1 MSNNVRKII
10 CTWYLVLCT
19 FVPCMA
25 LQTTEGTEFWV
36 TFLNNFSQ
44 PVGSTEM
51 TLKLIASS
59 RQDASLT
66 ITNPQTGWSVSSA
79 VSAHQMTE
87 ITIPHEQGYT
97 YQDGV
102 VEQRGLKVTSS
113 APISLYASNYVA
125 HTYDATIVLP
135 VEALSND
142 YIIQIYENN
151 LMSKEFGVVATADG
165 TNLTITP
172 HARTRDNKVKNVPF
186 TVTLN
191 AGETYQ
197 VMSADASNDFSGS
210 RIVSD
215 KPVAVFSGHVCINV
229 PTGNPW
235 CDHIVEQQTPVV
247 LWGRQF
253 AVTQTAGQA
262 GDRVMITA
270 AEDQTQVRVNGA
282 LVATLNTG
290 ESYEWRLTD
299 RSAWVETSQAA
310 ACYLYLEGARDNEMT
325 GDPSMV
331 HITPV
336 EQRTK
341 ELTFATFQTDESRT
355 HYANVVTTVAG
366 AAAMRMDGQSVAE
379 FFAPL
384 DGNASLRFAQIPV
397 EHGTH
402 TLATTSDGFIGH
414 IYGVGYCESYAY
426 NMGQAVTPLTGLV
439 VVNGQSRSEVDY
451 NDEYCYL
458 QPVAFRPNTNI
469 EYTAVHWDFGDGNES
484 DTPEPTHRYT
494 SPGDYLVTMYVTGQD
509 NQDTA
514 RTTLHLTDVL
524 HESLNV
530 VLCEG
535 ERYTM
540 NGIEYTETGT
550 YSQTLRSVG
559 GCDSIVSIH
568 VQVNDTSI
576 RYDTIQAYAGT
587 SVSWHG
593 RWYREAG
600 DYRDTLQSQAGCDSI
615 VQLTL
620 IVVEPVQEMYDT
632 ICWQPTYHFM
642 DYDYPIP
649 PMDGL
654 DPTEYYNYTV
664 EYRDVVE
671 CLTYKMHLAIIH
683 AADGEQIILHDTIQ
697 QGQTYTF
704 FGETLR
710 KEGTYTHSLSLAC
723 ECTRTYILY
732 LTVLSYPIIEESA
745 VLCHEDTILFRGHE
759 YTEPGV
765 YNDTAFS
772 LTGIDA
778 VYRLNLSDSRSYKE
792 ISLIITAGTVL
803 PPPLGQITQ
812 SGTYRFT
819 FTNAAGCDS
828 IVTWYIGVNERC
840 IVPIEE
846 HYTLCAGDA
855 YEWHGQSLTEAKVYT
870 DTLWHRFEEDCDT
883 AVVLYLDLL
892 PVARRDTSI
901 AICPGDY
908 CEIGA
913 EKLSEPG
920 DYPISL
926 RAANGCD
933 SILTVHLSY
942 LPDYHDTTR
951 VTIPYGDSFRWE
963 REEWSDST
971 EQVRGFIAANGCDS
985 IEVLQLGIDYSLTV
999 EQLEW
1004 EGGCGDGDFFTL
1016 HVQLSRLVDSVRV
1029 TFTKEAK
1036 AAGLRDS
1043 TVYIHAKQADILIPH
1058 AGVRAGSYT
1067 CTVAL
1072 VHGEGTLYAAS
1083 IAFTLLYPSSVLEQ
1097 AWNDVVAVL
1106 THDYNG
1112 GYDFAAFQWY
1122 ENGVALSGENH
1133 SYLYRPLIIGG
1144 EYSALLTE
1152 SNGTQMMTCPLIVT
1166 YQTDISLYP
1175 TIVSARQAI
1184 QCHVS
1189 EEAEIW
1195 VYDALGRLIIHG
1207 ALPVGDTSV
1216 PAPGAIGVYIARVVT
1231 KANKKEH
1238 TYKLIVR

>member
-1 MSNNVRKII
+1 
-10 CTWYLVLCT
+10 
-19 FVPCMA
+19 
-25 LQTTEGTEFWV
+25 
-36 TFLNNFSQ
+36 
-44 PVGSTEM
+44 
-51 TLKLIASS
+51 
-59 RQDASLT
+59 
-66 ITNPQTGWSVSSA
+66 
-79 VSAHQMTE
+79 
-87 ITIPHEQGYT
+87 
-97 YQDGV
+97 
-102 VEQRGLKVTSS
+102 
-113 APISLYASNYVA
+113 
-125 HTYDATIVLP
+125 
-135 VEALSND
+135 
-142 YIIQIYENN
+142 
-151 LMSKEFGVVATADG
+151 
-165 TNLTITP
+165 
-172 HARTRDNKVKNVPF
+172 
-186 TVTLN
+186 
-191 AGETYQ
+191 
-197 VMSADASNDFSGS
+197 
-210 RIVSD
+210 
-215 KPVAVFSGHVCINV
+215 
-229 PTGNPW
+229 
-235 CDHIVEQQTPVV
+235 
-247 LWGRQF
+247 
-253 AVTQTAGQA
+253 
-262 GDRVMITA
+262 
-270 AEDQTQVRVNGA
+270 
-282 LVATLNTG
+282 
-290 ESYEWRLTD
+290 
-299 RSAWVETSQAA
+299 
-310 ACYLYLEGARDNEMT
+310 
-325 GDPSMV
+325 
-331 HITPV
+331 
-336 EQRTK
+336 
-341 ELTFATFQTDESRT
+341 
-355 HYANVVTTVAG
+355 
-366 AAAMRMDGQSVAE
+366 
-379 FFAPL
+379 
-384 DGNASLRFAQIPV
+384 
-397 EHGTH
+397 
-402 TLATTSDGFIGH
+402 
-414 IYGVGYCESYAY
+414 
-426 NMGQAVTPLTGLV
+426 
-439 VVNGQSRSEVDY
+439 
-451 NDEYCYL
+451 
-458 QPVAFRPNTNI
+458 
-469 EYTAVHWDFGDGNES
+469 
-484 DTPEPTHRYT
+484 
-494 SPGDYLVTMYVTGQD
+494 
-509 NQDTA
+509 
-514 RTTLHLTDVL
+514 
-524 HESLNV
+524 
-530 VLCEG
+530 
-535 ERYTM
+535 
-540 NGIEYTETGT
+540 
-550 YSQTLRSVG
+550 
-559 GCDSIVSIH
+559 
-568 VQVNDTSI
+568 
-576 RYDTIQAYAGT
+576 
-587 SVSWHG
+587 
-593 RWYREAG
+593 
-600 DYRDTLQSQAGCDSI
+600 
-615 VQLTL
+615 
-620 IVVEPVQEMYDT
+620 
-632 ICWQPTYHFM
+632 
-642 DYDYPIP
+642 
-649 PMDGL
+649 
-654 DPTEYYNYTV
+654 
-664 EYRDVVE
+664 
-671 CLTYKMHLAIIH
+671 
-683 AADGEQIILHDTIQ
+683 
-697 QGQTYTF
+697 
-704 FGETLR
+704 
-710 KEGTYTHSLSLAC
+710 
-723 ECTRTYILY
+723 
-732 LTVLSYPIIEESA
+732 
-745 VLCHEDTILFRGHE
+745 
-759 YTEPGV
+759 TEPGV

-855 YEWHGQSLTEAKVYT
+855 YEWHGQTLVTPGVYR
-870 DTLWHRFEEDCDT
+870 DTLWHSTEEECDT

-908 CEIGA
+908 WEIGA

-963 REEWSDST
+963 GEEWSDST

-1029 TFTKEAK
+1029 TFTEEAK

>member
-1 MSNNVRKII
+1 MSNNIRKII
-10 CTWYLVLCT
+10 CTLYLVLGT
-19 FVPCMA
+19 FVPCLA

-44 PVGSTEM
+44 PVGSEEM

-66 ITNPQTGWSVSSA
+66 ITNPQTGWSVSSD
-79 VSAHQMTE
+79 VSAHQITE

-97 YQDGV
+97 YRDGV

-310 ACYLYLEGARDNEMT
+310 ACYLYLEGARDNNMT

-355 HYANVVTTVAG
+355 HYANVVTTIAG

-535 ERYTM
+535 ESYTL
-540 NGIEYTETGT
+540 NGIAYTEPGI
-550 YSQTLRSVG
+550 YSQTLTSAG

-568 VQVNDTSI
+568 VEVNDTSV
-576 RYDTIQAYAGT
+576 RYDTVHAYIGT

-593 RWYREAG
+593 RWYREEG
-600 DYRDTLQSQAGCDSI
+600 TYRDTLQSKAGCDS
-615 VQLTL
+615 VLQLTL
-620 IVVEPVQEMYDT
+620 ILVEPVQEMYDT
-632 ICWQPTYHFM
+632 ICWQPTCHFM

-654 DPTEYYNYTV
+654 DPTLYYSYTL

-671 CLTYKMHLAIIH
+671 CLTYKMHLAIIN
-683 AADGEQIILHDTIQ
+683 AADGEQIILRDTIR
-697 QGQTYTF
+697 QGQSYTF

-710 KEGTYTHSLSLAC
+710 RDGTYTHTENLAC
-723 ECTRTYILY
+723 ECARTYTLY
-732 LTVLSYPIIEESA
+732 LTVLSYPILEESA
-745 VLCHEDTILFRGHE
+745 VLCHEDTILFRNKE
-759 YTEPGV
+759 YTAPGV

-778 VYRLNLSDSRSYKE
+778 VYRLTVEDSRSFKDFS
-792 ISLIITAGTVL
+792 IIITAGDPL
-803 PPPLGQITQ
+803 PPPLGNITE
-812 SGTYRFT
+812 SGTYRFV

-840 IVPIEE
+840 IVPKEE
-846 HYTLCAGDA
+846 HLSLCSGEE
-855 YEWHGQSLTEAKVYT
+855 YEWHGRALTEAGEYR
-870 DTLWHRFEEDCDT
+870 DTLWHSTPEECDT
-883 AVVLYLDLL
+883 ALVLYLDLL
-892 PVARRDTSI
+892 PKAYQDTSI
-901 AICPGDY
+901 ALCPGDY

-913 EKLSEPG
+913 QKLSEPG
-920 DYPISL
+920 DYTIAM

-933 SILTVHLSY
+933 SVLTVHLNW
-942 LPDYHDTTR
+942 LPEYRDTTFA
-951 VTIPYGDSFRWE
+951 VIYYGDSLLWE
-963 REEWSDST
+963 NEYFSDSIG
-971 EQVRGFIAANGCDS
+971 QIRGYVAANGCDS
-985 IEVLQLGIDYSLTV
+985 LRVLHLTV
-999 EQLEW
+999 EDSLAVEQMEW
-1004 EGGCGDGDFFTL
+1004 DGGCGDGDFFTL
-1016 HVQLSRLVDSVRV
+1016 HLLLSRLVDSVRF
-1029 TFTKEAK
+1029 TFSEEAK

-1043 TVYIHAKQADILIPH
+1043 IVYIHAKEADILIPH
-1058 AGVRAGSYT
+1058 GGVHAGSYS
-1067 CTVAL
+1067 CEVAL
-1072 VHGEGTLYAAS
+1072 VHGSQTLYTVS
-1083 IAFTLLYPSSVLEQ
+1083 FAFTLLYPASVMEQ
-1097 AWNDVVAVL
+1097 AWNDVVAIL
-1106 THDYNG
+1106 TYDFNG
-1112 GYDFAAFQWY
+1112 GYDFTAFQWY
-1122 ENGVALSGENH
+1122 ENGVALTGENH
-1133 SYLYRPLIIGG
+1133 SYLYRPLIMGG

-1152 SNGTQMMTCPLIVT
+1152 ANGAQAMTCPLIAAF
-1166 YQTDISLYP
+1166 QTDISLYP
-1175 TIVSARQAI
+1175 TILNARQMI
-1184 QCHVS
+1184 RCHVS
-1189 EEAEIW
+1189 EDAEMWI
-1195 VYDALGRLIIHG
+1195 YDALGRLILHCSLS
-1207 ALPVGDTSV
+1207 AGDTSV
-1216 PAPGAIGVYIARVVT
+1216 LAPGATGVYIARVVT
-1231 KANKKEH
+1231 KTNKKEH